1 MNSKSFIKFLLY
13 KKLQEIKKF
22 RKMLAVFTREDDLW
36 KSQGLNKLYVEADK
50 LTIRLEQAVKI

>member
-1 MNSKSFIKFLLY
+1 
-13 KKLQEIKKF
+13 
-22 RKMLAVFTREDDLW
+22 MLAVFTREDDLW